1 MDVVGTEGSLAFV
14 CTVKMLLPAPRALCH
29 RLPWATE
36 LELIELAGVLVVYL
50 VMKTY
55 LYEVQQEVR
64 LRAGNWDFLVSLISI
79 LGKP

>member
-1 MDVVGTEGSLAFV
+1 MG
-14 CTVKMLLPAPRALCH
+14 CH
-29 RLPWATE
+29 EPQNLQPV
-36 LELIELAGVLVVYL
+36 ELAGVLVVYL

-64 LRAGNWDFLVSLISI
+64 LRAESWDFLVSLLST